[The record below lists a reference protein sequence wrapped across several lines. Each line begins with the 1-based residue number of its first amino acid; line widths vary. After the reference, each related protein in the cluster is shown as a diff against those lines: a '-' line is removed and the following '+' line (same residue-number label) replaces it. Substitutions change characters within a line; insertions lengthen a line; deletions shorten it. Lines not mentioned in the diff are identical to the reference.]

1 MGAVT
6 SLTGGRPLHRLRALL
21 STDSGAA
28 ESTHDASAD
37 EPLPSSCRFL
47 FETTPDPVLIADA
60 ESGTLLAVNDATVDL
75 LGHSSEAL
83 RGESITQ
90 LHPAGAERSY
100 RRLFEQH
107 VASAEDEPVTVSRL
121 PNGEQIYV
129 ETRAGERVP
138 VEINARVFETEAGT
152 VVTGV
157 FRDITDRRR
166 RERELET
173 FKAAVENAGHSI
185 YWTDRD
191 GTIEYVN
198 PAFEELTGYSSEE
211 AVGRNPRLLQSGVHD
226 SAFYR
231 DTWETILD
239 GETWEGEI
247 VNERTDGEQFTI
259 DQTIAP
265 VESEDGQVERFVAI
279 NSDIT
284 ERRDRERELQE
295 FKRAVEHVGLAVFIT
310 DADGTIEYVN
320 PAFERITGY
329 QAAAAIGRTPSILHS
344 GEKDPEYYREL
355 WETIRSGETWEEE
368 IVNRRADDTT
378 YHALQTISPIVDA
391 DDTPRKFVAI
401 QRDVSDIKAFE
412 AELERQNERLERFA
426 SVVSHDLRNPLTVA
440 QGRLELARGEHDS
453 DHLQAVDSS
462 LDRMETLIADLL
474 ALAREKDG
482 SPTLE
487 AVDLST
493 IVEESWRTVDTAAA
507 TIRVTTDQTIRAAP
521 GRVRQA
527 LENLFRNAVEHGGER
542 LVVTVGDLDDGFY
555 IEDDGSGIPVSERGN
570 VLQSGYSTAG
580 GTGLGL
586 SIVERCAEAHDWE
599 ITVTAGKDGGARF
612 EFTGVEFG

>member
-1 MGAVT
+1 M
-6 SLTGGRPLHRLRALL
+6 HRLRALL
-21 STDSGAA
+21 STGSEGA
-28 ESTHDASAD
+28 ESTDADSTD
-37 EPLPSSCRFL
+37 GPVPRSCRFL
-47 FETTPDPVLIADA
+47 FETTADPVLLADA
-60 ESGTLLAVNDATVDL
+60 DSGTLLAVNDATVDL

-90 LHPAGAERSY
+90 LHPAGAAQSY
-100 RRLFEQH
+100 RRLFERH
-107 VASAEDEPVTVSRL
+107 VASADDEPVTLSRL

-129 ETRAGERVP
+129 ETSAGEQVP
-138 VEINARVFETEAGT
+138 VEINARVFDVDDRA
-152 VVTGV
+152 VVSGV

-198 PAFEELTGYSSEE
+198 PAFEELTGYSSDE
-211 AVGRNPRLLQSGVHD
+211 AVGRNPRLLQSGAHGR
-226 SAFYR
+226 AFYR

-239 GETWEGEI
+239 GEIWEGEL
-247 VNERTDGEQFTI
+247 VNEGADGERFVV

-284 ERRDRERELQE
+284 ERRERERELQE
-295 FKRAVEHVGLAVFIT
+295 FKRAVEQVGLAVFIT
-310 DADGTIEYVN
+310 DVDGTIEYVN

-329 QAAAAIGRTPSILHS
+329 PAADAVGRTPSILQS
-344 GEKDPEYYREL
+344 GEKAPEYYREL

-391 DDTPRKFVAI
+391 DGTPRKFVAI
-401 QRDVSDIKAFE
+401 QRDISDIKAFE
-412 AELERQNERLERFA
+412 AALERQNERLERFA
-426 SVVSHDLRNPLTVA
+426 SVVSHDLRNPLNVA
-440 QGRLELARGEHDS
+440 QGRLELARGEHES
-453 DHLQAVDSS
+453 DHLQAVDRS
-462 LDRMETLIADLL
+462 LDRMESLIEDLL
-474 ALAREKDG
+474 ALARETDG
-482 SPTLE
+482 SATLE
-487 AVDLST
+487 SVDLAALA
-493 IVEESWRTVDTAAA
+493 IESWRTVDTAGA
-507 TIRVTTDQTIRAAP
+507 TIRVATERTIRADP
-521 GRVRQA
+521 GRVRRA
-527 LENLFRNAVEHGGER
+527 LENLFRNAVEHGGEP
-542 LVVTVGDLDDGFY
+542 LTITVGELDDGFY
-555 IEDDGSGIPVSERGN
+555 VEDDGAGIPASERGD

-586 SIVERCAEAHDWE
+586 SIVEGCADAHDWDVS
-599 ITVTAGKDGGARF
+599 ITAGSDGGARF